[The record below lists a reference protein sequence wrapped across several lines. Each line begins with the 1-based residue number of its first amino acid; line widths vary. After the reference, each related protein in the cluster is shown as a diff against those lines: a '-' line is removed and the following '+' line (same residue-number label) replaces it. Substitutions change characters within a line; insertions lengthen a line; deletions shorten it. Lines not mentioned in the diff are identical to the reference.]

1 MYIPAAISLSIL
13 KFCLAAESLFTMPS
27 LTVCL
32 ASFHLSFDM
41 YILSGLSLNNIYQQ
55 SGDAKNPYF
64 VQYSADVSEGAPVIT
79 SWTNMKINILI
90 KYILK
95 PLNTHFNT
103 FLIELFSATSDNIIN
118 LYVFVLYNYYKTCS
132 F

>member
-13 KFCLAAESLFTMPS
+13 KFCLAAESFFTMPS

-41 YILSGLSLNNIYQQ
+41 YILSGLSLNDIYQQ

-64 VQYSADVSEGAPVIT
+64 VQYSTDVSEGASVI
-79 SWTNMKINILI
+79 
-90 KYILK
+90 
-95 PLNTHFNT
+95 P
-103 FLIELFSATSDNIIN
+103 
-118 LYVFVLYNYYKTCS
+118 
-132 F
+132 

>member
-13 KFCLAAESLFTMPS
+13 KFCLTAESFFTMPS

-41 YILSGLSLNNIYQQ
+41 YILSGLSLNDIYQQ

-64 VQYSADVSEGAPVIT
+64 VQYSADVSEAALVI
-79 SWTNMKINILI
+79 
-90 KYILK
+90 
-95 PLNTHFNT
+95 P
-103 FLIELFSATSDNIIN
+103 
-118 LYVFVLYNYYKTCS
+118 
-132 F
+132 